1 MAQYLV
7 LKAEDI
13 CDDNDCVK
21 SRLIFFYEHYA
32 LLNESFFRESE
43 HRTAVA
49 PLDVCRDLDVL
60 PGIYELIFT
69 EKEEEQPGLMSVK
82 FIKPIDMWET
92 DKE

>member
-13 CDDNDCVK
+13 CDGNNCVK
-21 SRLIFFYEHYA
+21 SRLIFYYEHYA
-32 LLNESFFRESE
+32 SLNESFFRESE

-49 PLDVCRDLDVL
+49 ALDICKDLDVL

-69 EKEEEQPGLMSVK
+69 EEEEEQPGLMSVK
-82 FIKPIDMWET
+82 FIKPIDMWEI